1 MRMVRCICLFIC
13 TIAVC
18 YSHAQSDTTKGK
30 VVYGVASYY
39 ARSLEG
45 TQTTTGEIFSHNQST
60 AASNKFP
67 LGTWVRVTNLRNGR
81 SVIVR
86 INDRMS
92 KAMERIGRVVD
103 LTRTDAAKL
112 GYINRGLARVKVEE
126 VPEGAID

>member
-1 MRMVRCICLFIC
+1 M
-13 TIAVC
+13 
-18 YSHAQSDTTKGK
+18 
-30 VVYGVASYY
+30 ASYY

-126 VPEGAID
+126 VPQGAID